1 MGGDRGVGGR
11 LIAACYTFRVP
22 RVISN
27 FSVTRKKEMMVEEMK
42 ETRNII
48 YLSSFLILFSKVS
61 MFDRKDQ
68 KNISLFVSSI
78 FLLLFPN
85 LLNLKRIS

>member
-22 RVISN
+22 RAISN

-48 YLSSFLILFSKVS
+48 YLSFFLILFSKVS
-61 MFDRKDQ
+61 MFLLIEKIKKIFRYLEAFDFFPF
-68 KNISLFVSSI
+68 IS
-78 FLLLFPN
+78 
-85 LLNLKRIS
+85 

>member
-27 FSVTRKKEMMVEEMK
+27 FSVTRKKGMMVEGTK

-48 YLSSFLILFSKVS
+48 YLSFFLILFSKVS
-61 MFDRKDQ
+61 MFLLIEKIKKIFRYLEAFDFSPF
-68 KNISLFVSSI
+68 IS
-78 FLLLFPN
+78 
-85 LLNLKRIS
+85 